1 MARGN
6 PIFAWVY
13 KRLAAALERAGGDE
27 HRRRLLAGLD
37 GRVLEVGAGHGI
49 NFPYYPDTVTEVV
62 AVEPEP
68 RLRADAERAA
78 RDAPVDV
85 TVLDGTAERLPVEA
99 DGFDAAV
106 VSLVLCSVD
115 DPPTAAAELARVVRP
130 GGQLRVYEHVRS
142 QQPGQA
148 RWQDRFD
155 VLWPHLAGGCH
166 TGRDT
171 LATLRRAGFEVEEED
186 RFTFPP
192 SRVFV
197 PTSPHLLARAHRS
210 PEHG

>member
-1 MARGN
+1 MARSN
-6 PIFAWVY
+6 PIFARVY
-13 KRLAAALERAGGDE
+13 KPLAAAMERAGGDE
-27 HRRRLLAGLD
+27 HRRRLLADLQ

-49 NFPYYPDTVTEVV
+49 NLPYYPGTVTEVV

-68 RLRADAERAA
+68 HLRADAERAA
-78 RDAPVDV
+78 VDAPVDV
-85 TVLDGTAERLPVEA
+85 TVLDGTAERLPVET

-106 VSLVLCSVD
+106 VSLVLCSVG
-115 DPPTAAAELARVVRP
+115 DPPTAAAELARAVRP
-130 GGQLRVYEHVRS
+130 GGELRFYEHVRS
-142 QQPGQA
+142 QRPGQA

-155 VLWPHLAGGCH
+155 VVWPHLAAGCH

-171 LATLRRAGFEVEEED
+171 PATLRRAGFEVDEMD

-197 PTSPHLLARAHRS
+197 PTSPHVLGRARLTGPSA
-210 PEHG
+210 